1 MNASTTSGLVGRRAP
16 VSGFRAVLVA
26 SVAAIALAGC
36 SVTPEPFTMDDH
48 AQRARADA
56 AALRTAQEP
65 ITGPVSLHE
74 AIARAIK
81 YNLDNRLKVMEAAF
95 AERQLTTAN
104 LAMLPKLAANAGYEG
119 RNNAQASSSRNVRT
133 LEQSLATSTS
143 TDRERVTAD
152 LGPTWNVLDFGM
164 SYVRANQAADRSL
177 IVQERR
183 RKVVHNIVQDVRAAY
198 WQAASADRLLSRID
212 PLISRIDEALDN
224 ARRIEAQALKP
235 PREALEYRRDL
246 LKALND
252 IKTLRRELIS
262 GKANLAALMGLPP
275 GEDFQVASQ
284 GPALDEPKLSV
295 TLEQIEQSA
304 LLYRPELREEA
315 YQARIGAAEVKAAM
329 LSLIPGVNLAAG
341 FNYDSNSF
349 AYKSNWISWSA
360 KVNHNLFDTF
370 LNGPAR
376 IEEAHAIE
384 DVARTRRLAVS
395 MAVLTQAHVSWL
407 AYQQAVSEFRTA
419 REMNEVEAAVLG
431 QIKASEATGKGNEL
445 EVINAEVDAV
455 LAELRR
461 DVAFAQMT
469 NAVGRI
475 YVTAGADPL
484 PEQVDSH
491 DIKTLTKAIEATMA
505 RWSAGELIPAKA
517 APMAVN
523 PRSVPAAPSA
533 PPEPAEPALA
543 AAAEPKAPPPARVEP
558 VKAEPVRLSADAAMR
573 WWEQPVSAWSP
584 SLEAR

>member
-1 MNASTTSGLVGRRAP
+1 MNAITTSGPAARPAP
-16 VSGFRAVLVA
+16 VSGFRAVLAA

-48 AQRARADA
+48 ARRAQQDI
-56 AALRTAQEP
+56 AALRTVPEP
-65 ITGPVSLHE
+65 VAGPVSLHE

-95 AERQLTTAN
+95 AERQLTMAN
-104 LAMLPKLAANAGYEG
+104 LSMLPKLAANAGYEG
-119 RNNAQASSSRNVRT
+119 RSNAQASSSRNVYT
-133 LEQSLATSTS
+133 QVQSLATSTS
-143 TDRERVTAD
+143 SDREGVTAE
-152 LGPTWNVLDFGM
+152 LGPTWNILDFGM
-164 SYVRANQAADRSL
+164 SYVRANQAADRTL

-198 WQAASADRLLSRID
+198 WQAASADRLLKRID
-212 PLISRIDEALDN
+212 PLITRIDEALDN
-224 ARRIEAQALKP
+224 ARSIERQALKP

-246 LKALND
+246 LRALND

-275 GEDFQVASQ
+275 GEDFTVAIDGIS
-284 GPALDEPKLSV
+284 LDEPKVSV
-295 TLEQIEQSA
+295 TLDQIEQSA

-315 YQARIGAAEVKAAM
+315 YQARIGAGEVKAAM
-329 LSLIPGVNLAAG
+329 LSLIPGVSLGAG
-341 FNYDSNSF
+341 YNYDSNSF

-376 IEEAHAIE
+376 IDEAHAIE

-407 AYQQAVSEFRTA
+407 AYKQAVSEFRTA
-419 REMNEVEAAVLG
+419 REMNEVETAMLE
-431 QIKASEATGKGNEL
+431 QIRASNASGRGNEL
-445 EVINAEVDAV
+445 EVINAEVEAV

-484 PEQVDSH
+484 PDKVEAH
-491 DIKTLTKAIEATMA
+491 DIKTLAKAVAATME
-505 RWSAGELIPAKA
+505 RWSAGQLAPAEVRPVA
-517 APMAVN
+517 D
-523 PRSVPAAPSA
+523 AAPSA
-533 PPEPAEPALA
+533 PAPAQPPRPAVTVAPPTARAEPAPAPA
-543 AAAEPKAPPPARVEP
+543 AVP
-558 VKAEPVRLSADAAMR
+558 VNMTADAAMR
-573 WWEQPVSAWSP
+573 WWEHPVSAWSP
-584 SLEAR
+584 AVETR